1 MLSNRSYFQ
10 MPGVSSH
17 ALIEITRT
25 PLHCWAKYVDPNRQ
39 DEEPTAAMQ
48 FGTLVHTLVLAPE
61 TFGDEFVRADAL
73 NRRTQ
78 EGKAQYAALRE
89 SSQRI
94 ISDKEYRAALEIVK
108 AIKKHPVAGI
118 LFKIGEPEKIL
129 TVRREPHLL
138 PLKGR
143 LDWLSPQPA
152 IVELKTASDAS
163 KAGFL
168 RAVYRHGY
176 HLSAAYYRM
185 LVSRTTGMPETDIPH
200 TFVVVEPKP
209 PYAVAVYP
217 SSERLLAEGRALWE
231 RDLARFDECWIAN
244 DWPSYPVE
252 SLDPSASMNGGEPRF
267 EIEAGELEL

>member
-25 PLHCWAKYVDPNRQ
+25 PLHCWAKYVDPARQ
-39 DEEPTAAMQ
+39 DEEPTAAMR
-48 FGTLVHTLVLAPE
+48 FGTLVHALVLTPE
-61 TFGDEFVRADAL
+61 TFGDEFVRADSIH
-73 NRRTQ
+73 RRSH
-78 EGKAQYAALRE
+78 EGKAEYAARLESGQRIVTTKDYQAALR
-89 SSQRI
+89 
-94 ISDKEYRAALEIVK
+94 IVK
-108 AIKKHPVAGI
+108 AIRQHPVAGP

-129 TVRREPHLL
+129 TVQREPPLL

-152 IVELKTASDAS
+152 IVELKTATDAR

-176 HLSAAYYRM
+176 HLSAAFYRK
-185 LVSRTTGMPETDIPH
+185 LASEATGTPEDTIPH
-200 TFVVVEPKP
+200 TFVVVETQP

-231 RDLARFDECWIAN
+231 TNLARFDDCWMAK

-252 SLDPSASMNGGEPRF
+252 SLDPSASMNGGPRF
-267 EIEAGELEL
+267 EIEAGELAL

>member
-89 SSQRI
+89 SGQLVVSGKDYQ
-94 ISDKEYRAALEIVK
+94 AALQIVK
-108 AIKKHPVAGI
+108 AIRQHPVAGP

-129 TVRREPHLL
+129 TVQRESPLW

-152 IVELKTASDAS
+152 IVELKTATDAS

-185 LVSRTTGMPETDIPH
+185 LVGRATGTPEAAIPH
-200 TFVVVEPKP
+200 TFVVAETKY

-217 SSERLLAEGRALWE
+217 SSERLLAEGWALWE
-231 RDLARFDECWIAN
+231 TNLQRFDDCWTHR

-252 SLDPSASMNGGEPRF
+252 SLDPSTRTGGEPRF
-267 EIEAGELEL
+267 EVEAGELEL

>member
-1 MLSNRSYFQ
+1 MISHQSYVQ
-10 MPGVSSH
+10 QPGVSSH
-17 ALIEITRT
+17 ALIEIART
-25 PLHCWAKYVDPNRQ
+25 PLHCWAKYVDPDRE
-39 DEEPTAAMQ
+39 DEEPTPAMR
-48 FGTLVHTLVLAPE
+48 FGTLVHALVLAPA
-61 TFGDEFVRADAL
+61 TFGDEFALVDAI
-73 NRRTQ
+73 NRRTNA
-78 EGKAQYAALRE
+78 GKADYAALRE
-89 SSQRI
+89 SGKLAI
-94 ISDKEYRAALEIVK
+94 TGTEYRAALEIVK
-108 AIKKHPVAGI
+108 AIRNHPVAGA
-118 LFKIGEPEKIL
+118 LFKVGEPEKVL
-129 TVRREPHLL
+129 TVPRESPLL

-152 IVELKTASDAS
+152 IVELKTATDAS

-185 LVSRTTGMPETDIPH
+185 LVSRTTGMPETNIPH
-200 TFVVVEPKP
+200 TFVVAETKY

-217 SSERLLAEGRALWE
+217 SSERLLAEGRELWE
-231 RDLARFDECWIAN
+231 RNLARFDECWIAN